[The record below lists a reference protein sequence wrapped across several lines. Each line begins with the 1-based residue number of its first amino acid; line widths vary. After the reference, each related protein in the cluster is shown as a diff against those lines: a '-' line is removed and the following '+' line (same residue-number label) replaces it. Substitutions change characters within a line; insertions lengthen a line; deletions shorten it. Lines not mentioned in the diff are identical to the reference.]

1 MSTLFQSDLPSLP
14 PPHRGKVRDMYQV
27 DAEHLLIVATDR
39 LSAFDVVLPT
49 PIPDKGRILTAM
61 SNFWCAHTAHLVP
74 NHLTTRHLEAYLSAE
89 EVQQVRDRAVVVR
102 RIPPLPLE
110 AIVRGYLAGSGWAE
124 YQRHGTLCGIALPTG
139 LQESERL
146 PEPIFTPS
154 TKAPQG
160 EHDINIS
167 FEAMTAI
174 LGGNTALA
182 QQVRE
187 TSLQLYGQAAAYAW
201 ERDIIIADTKF
212 EFGVLDGTL
221 YLIDEAFTPD
231 SSRFWP
237 RQSYCPGHSQ
247 PSFDKQY
254 VRDYLTQ
261 IGWNKRPPAPALPP
275 EVVEQTTQK
284 YREAL
289 QALTG
294 LT

>member
-1 MSTLFQSDLPSLP
+1 
-14 PPHRGKVRDMYQV
+14 
-27 DAEHLLIVATDR
+27 
-39 LSAFDVVLPT
+39 
-49 PIPDKGRILTAM
+49 
-61 SNFWCAHTAHLVP
+61 
-74 NHLTTRHLEAYLSAE
+74 
-89 EVQQVRDRAVVVR
+89 
-102 RIPPLPLE
+102 
-110 AIVRGYLAGSGWAE
+110 
-124 YQRHGTLCGIALPTG
+124 
-139 LQESERL
+139 
-146 PEPIFTPS
+146 
-154 TKAPQG
+154 
-160 EHDINIS
+160 
-167 FEAMTAI
+167 MTAI

-187 TSLQLYGQAAAYAW
+187 TSLQLYRQAAAYAW

-237 RQSYCPGHSQ
+237 RQSYCPGRSQ

-284 YREAL
+284 YHEAL